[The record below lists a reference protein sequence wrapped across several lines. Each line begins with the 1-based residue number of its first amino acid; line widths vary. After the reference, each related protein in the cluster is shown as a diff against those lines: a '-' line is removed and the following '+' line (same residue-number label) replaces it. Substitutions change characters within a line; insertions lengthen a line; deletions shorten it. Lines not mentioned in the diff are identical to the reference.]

1 MELSAHVR
9 GAQANKHQP
18 PEGSNLTLTLFK
30 ACVLVNKNGKR
41 KCCLISTVHLA
52 KNRKKRKEIFQLME
66 LWEGLERERRLCGT
80 KGPCWRSSWLEIRS
94 RKQAPRSRVLTL
106 SRSAYHNAIELR
118 YF

>member
-66 LWEGLERERRLCGT
+66 LWEGLER
-80 KGPCWRSSWLEIRS
+80 
-94 RKQAPRSRVLTL
+94 
-106 SRSAYHNAIELR
+106 
-118 YF
+118 